1 MACAHFLLLSL
12 VRRRKD
18 SIPSSSSGFSSR
30 GSGAIAEA
38 IKCRSGVC
46 SGAAC
51 NALMADSMSSNAST
65 ASTAADHEERAKG
78 DTGGGDKGVENK
90 AFVKEEE
97 QEEDHSESRQ
107 VGPSRT
113 RLG

>member
-1 MACAHFLLLSL
+1 M

-65 ASTAADHEERAKG
+65 ASTAADHEEREGAKG